1 MSPNAGAGHFPFF
14 TFTAS
19 DSSNQANITNGL
31 MLFTTG
37 TSSSTANACYV
48 FMDRTTGTVNLYN
61 DAGTSYTGKPFASS
75 SPLSNSQCAIGYGSI
90 GLAGN
95 SVQFLVQILFTT
107 GPFSGPKNVYFEA
120 NEATASTGW
129 VSIGTWT
136 TQ

>member
-1 MSPNAGAGHFPFF
+1 MN
-14 TFTAS
+14 
-19 DSSNQANITNGL
+19 
-31 MLFTTG
+31 FTTG
-37 TSSSTANACYV
+37 TSATTANGCYV
-48 FMDRTTGTVNLYN
+48 VMDRTTNTVNLYN
-61 DAGTSYTGKPFASS
+61 DAGTSFTGKPFGSS
-75 SPLSNSQCAIGYGSI
+75 SSLHNSQCAIGYASI

-120 NEATASTGW
+120 SEPSTTTGW